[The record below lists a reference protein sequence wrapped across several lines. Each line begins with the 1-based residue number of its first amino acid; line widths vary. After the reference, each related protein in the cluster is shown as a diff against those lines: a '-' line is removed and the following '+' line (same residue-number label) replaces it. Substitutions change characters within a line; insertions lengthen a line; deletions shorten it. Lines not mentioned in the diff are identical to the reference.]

1 MALHPQVTAAA
12 ELRRRPPPEVLAAD
26 PETQLRFVRD
36 AMEESN
42 EAECGPPL
50 PLPVV
55 VDVDADGVPARL
67 YAKSFGAP
75 VFVYAH
81 GGGWC
86 YGSIETV
93 DRFCRRVADRSG
105 CAVLSVGYR
114 LAPEH
119 VFPAPIEDVETVLG
133 YVRKEGADL
142 GVDPSRLAIG
152 GDSAGGQI
160 ATVVARRQRDAATPL
175 DHQVLIYPALDP
187 LTSADSYDELGGYGL
202 DRDSMRSAWAAYV
215 PDPMLRFTPD
225 VAPMAA
231 DLAGLP
237 ATLIITAEY
246 DVLRDEG
253 ERYVERLRAAGVPA
267 RLSRYDGVH
276 HRFAELIGILDQAG
290 KARDEM
296 CAWLQEVFAGSGPS
310 TVPPGEG
317 MAFTQPAR
325 AGLIRREGHGRGAEA
340 DM

>member
-1 MALHPQVTAAA
+1 MLHPQVSAAA
-12 ELRRRPPPEVLAAD
+12 ELRRQPPADVLAAD
-26 PETQLRFVRD
+26 AETRLRFVRD

-55 VDVDADGVPARL
+55 DVDADGVPARL

-75 VFVYAH
+75 VLVYAH

-119 VFPAPIEDVETVLG
+119 VFPAAIEDVETVLG
-133 YVRKEGADL
+133 YLRKEGADL
-142 GVDPSRLAIG
+142 GVDPTRLAIG

-160 ATVVARRQRDAATPL
+160 ATVVARRQRDAVTPL
-175 DHQVLIYPALDP
+175 DPQVLIYPALDP

-202 DRDSMRSAWAAYV
+202 DRAGMRSAWAAYV

-237 ATLIITAEY
+237 STLIITAEY

-253 ERYVERLRAAGVPA
+253 AEYADALAAAGVPVVHTRYLQMNHGFA
-267 RLSRYDGVH
+267 RKLATID
-276 HRFAELIGILDQAG
+276 A
-290 KARDEM
+290 
-296 CAWLQEVFAGSGPS
+296 
-310 TVPPGEG
+310 
-317 MAFTQPAR
+317 AR
-325 AGLIRREGHGRGAEA
+325 AAA
-340 DM
+340 DQVASSLRAALTF

>member
-175 DHQVLIYPALDP
+175 DHQALIYPALDP

-253 ERYVERLRAAGVPA
+253 AEYADALAASGVPVVHTRYLQMNHGFARKLATIDAARAAADQVASSLRAA
-267 RLSRYDGVH
+267 LT
-276 HRFAELIGILDQAG
+276 F
-290 KARDEM
+290 
-296 CAWLQEVFAGSGPS
+296 
-310 TVPPGEG
+310 
-317 MAFTQPAR
+317 
-325 AGLIRREGHGRGAEA
+325 
-340 DM
+340 